1 MEKEK
6 EKVELLAPV
15 GSIESLYAA
24 VQNGA
29 EAVYLGGKLFSARQY
44 ASNFDLEELKVAVRY
59 AHLRGVK
66 VYVTVNTLLRNDE
79 IEEIVYYIKSLYEID
94 IDALIIQDIGL
105 ASLIR
110 SIFPEFEIHGSTQM
124 TVNNLYGALFLENM
138 GFKRVVLARELSIEE
153 IKDIKNRSNIELEA
167 FIHGALCVCY
177 SGQCFMSSIIGG
189 RSGNRGRCAQ
199 PCRMPYSIVN
209 LEDEYYGFEDY
220 DKKYILSPKDLNT
233 IDHIDKVIE
242 SGIISLKIEGR
253 MKKPEYVATIVN
265 KYRKALDIGNHNISN
280 VDKKEIKEIFN
291 RGFTKGYLFGDF
303 GRNFISLDK
312 PNHRGMYIGKV
323 INVDRNCI
331 YIKLK
336 ENLNSKDGIQ
346 LVTDNGEY
354 IGFVINNSV
363 EEGNI
368 LELDKVKGVNIN
380 SPVYRTSNSL
390 LLEKAKQSFQNTENI
405 KFPIDMEVYISVGKV
420 PVLIIKDGKHIIE
433 IKGKNPVEMA
443 KKVSLTEERV
453 KKQLD
458 KLSDE
463 PYYINNLDIELG
475 ENSFLSL
482 SELNS
487 LRREGIGLLNEKRMK
502 INKRKKVSDYL
513 FKERIDKFLKLNK
526 KEKEE
531 KISKKL
537 NIKVKSISQFES
549 LDLEKLDRV
558 YLDFNEDILNSVKEA
573 NKKGKEVYISTGK
586 ILGMK
591 ELKDLENKLELVI
604 DYIDGVSVSNLGTLQ
619 FIKDK
624 FDLNIHGDIGLNIF
638 NSFASKFLCEIG
650 LNSISLSP
658 ELNLNQIEEVC
669 RKGNISYETIGYGY
683 LPIMVLKYC
692 PMSLVKGCDNSL
704 NCNKCSFRKGYGLK
718 DRKNKIFPFLRENE
732 TTTLYNTVPIMVL
745 EEIESIYNSGVD
757 MIRLDFSFEEK
768 GIDII
773 QKAFYDYKNG
783 MVDREEIKE
792 VVNSYKERTGITRG
806 HYFRGVL

>member
-79 IEEIVYYIKSLYEID
+79 IEEIVHYIKSLYEID

-153 IKDIKNRSNIELEA
+153 IKYIKNRSNIELEA

-177 SGQCFMSSIIGG
+177 SGQCLMSSIIGG

-209 LEDEYYGFEDY
+209 LEDEYYGFEAY

-233 IDHIDKVIE
+233 IDDIDKVIE

-303 GRNFISLDK
+303 GTNFISLDK
-312 PNHRGMYIGKV
+312 PNNRGMYIGKV
-323 INVDRNCI
+323 INVDRNYI
-331 YIKLK
+331 YIKLE

-354 IGFVINNSV
+354 IGFVINNSAK
-363 EEGNI
+363 EGNI

-390 LLEKAKQSFQNTENI
+390 LLEKAKQSFQNAENI

-487 LRREGIGLLNEKRMK
+487 LRREGIELLNEKRMK
-502 INKRKKVSDYL
+502 INKREKVSDYL
-513 FKERIDKFLKLNK
+513 FKERIDEFLKFNK

-604 DYIDGVSVSNLGTLQ
+604 DYINGVSVSNLGTLQ

-692 PMSLVKGCDNSL
+692 PMSLVKGCHNSL
-704 NCNKCSFRKGYGLK
+704 NCNKCSFRKGHGLK
-718 DRKNKIFPFLRENE
+718 DRKNKIFPFLRENR

>member
-233 IDHIDKVIE
+233 IDDIDKVIE

-303 GRNFISLDK
+303 GTNFISLDK
-312 PNHRGMYIGKV
+312 PNNRGMYIGKV
-323 INVDRNCI
+323 INVDRNYI
-331 YIKLK
+331 YIKLE

-354 IGFVINNSV
+354 IGFVINNSAK
-363 EEGNI
+363 EGNI

-390 LLEKAKQSFQNTENI
+390 LLEKAKQSFQNAENI

-502 INKRKKVSDYL
+502 INKREKVSDYL
-513 FKERIDKFLKLNK
+513 FKERIDEFLKLNK
-526 KEKEE
+526 KEEEE